1 MSEWENITTSE
12 LRQEEENYFKVAQKP
27 YKIVKHKIVVN
38 NDERIDANEKKFNSN
53 NSNKKQQFFT
63 KMFNPN
69 KSPISDEI

>member
-1 MSEWENITTSE
+1 M
-12 LRQEEENYFKVAQKP
+12 
-27 YKIVKHKIVVN
+27 KHKIVVN

>member
-1 MSEWENITTSE
+1 M
-12 LRQEEENYFKVAQKP
+12 AQKP
-27 YKIVKHKIVVN
+27 HKIVKHKIVVN